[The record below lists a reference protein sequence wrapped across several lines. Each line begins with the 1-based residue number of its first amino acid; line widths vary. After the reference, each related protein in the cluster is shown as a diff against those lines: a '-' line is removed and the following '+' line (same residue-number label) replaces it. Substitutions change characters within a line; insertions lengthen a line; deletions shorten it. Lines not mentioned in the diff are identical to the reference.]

1 MGLPMS
7 DEDPGGQDVHMFMA
21 GLGTGLDPFRA
32 FVEQRKFQKNKG
44 TKVGPQ
50 TPFFGGRYSKQ
61 EKQKKQS
68 STPAASGGS
77 RHHDHDS

>member
-1 MGLPMS
+1 
-7 DEDPGGQDVHMFMA
+7 MFMA

-61 EKQKKQS
+61 EKKAEQHSCSFWRQQAS
-68 STPAASGGS
+68 RPRFLRTP
-77 RHHDHDS
+77 

>member
-1 MGLPMS
+1 
-7 DEDPGGQDVHMFMA
+7 MFMA

-61 EKQKKQS
+61 EKQKS
-68 STPAASGGS
+68 RAALLQLLEAAGITTTILEDALNLSPL
-77 RHHDHDS
+77 RKREV